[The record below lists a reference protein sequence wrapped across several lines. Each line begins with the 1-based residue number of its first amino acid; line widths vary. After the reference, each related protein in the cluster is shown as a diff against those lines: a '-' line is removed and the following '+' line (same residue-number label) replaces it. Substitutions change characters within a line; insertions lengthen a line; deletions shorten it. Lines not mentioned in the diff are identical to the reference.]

1 MQLHHN
7 ANLKSYHTFGLDQTC
22 QYLAV
27 IESVDDLIVLHQSDE
42 WAERPKLMLGKGS
55 NVLFTEPY
63 QGLVMVNR
71 LLGIEHRQD
80 ADFHYLHVAGGED
93 WPRLV
98 EWSIQQGL
106 PGLENLALIPG
117 CAGSAPIQNIG
128 AYGVEFKAVCHYVDY
143 LCLASLTIKR
153 LSVSECQFGY
163 RDSIFKQGLYGKALV
178 VAVGLR
184 LAKDW
189 QPLLSYGPLQSLPA
203 TCSAEDI
210 YHTVCQVRK
219 DKLPDPAVLGNAG
232 SFFKNPVVDQAV
244 FETLKKQCPNLVAYP
259 TEQGVKL
266 AAGWLIEQA
275 GLKGYTFGGAQVH
288 PKQALVIINKNN
300 ATARDIIGLAQ
311 QICKTVYD
319 KFKVPLEH
327 EVRFIGSVAETH
339 LQALIETK

>member
-42 WAERPKLMLGKGS
+42 WADRPKLMLGKGS

-93 WPRLV
+93 WPSLV
-98 EWSIQQGL
+98 EWSIRQGL

-128 AYGVEFKAVCHYVDY
+128 AYGIEFKAVCHYVDY
-143 LCLASLTIKR
+143 LCLESFTIKR
-153 LSVSECQFGY
+153 LSVSDCQFGY
-163 RDSIFKQGLYGKALV
+163 RDSIFKQDLCGKALV

-184 LAKDW
+184 LSKDW
-189 QPLLSYGPLQSLPA
+189 RPLLSYGPLQALPS
-203 TCSAEDI
+203 TCTAEDI

-219 DKLPDPAVLGNAG
+219 EKLPDPTVVGNAG
-232 SFFKNPVVDQAV
+232 SFFKNPMIDQTS
-244 FETLKKQCPNLVAYP
+244 FETLKKQYPNLVAYP

-275 GLKGYTFGGAQVH
+275 GLKGYTLGGAQVH
-288 PKQALVIINKNN
+288 PKQALVIINKNR
-300 ATARDIIGLAQ
+300 ATAEDIITLAK

-319 KFKVPLEH
+319 QFNVYLEH
-327 EVRFIGSVAETH
+327 EVRFIGAAEETD
-339 LQALIETK
+339 LRALS

>member
-42 WAERPKLMLGKGS
+42 WADRPKLMLGKGS

-93 WPRLV
+93 WPSLV
-98 EWSIQQGL
+98 EWSIRQGL

-128 AYGVEFKAVCHYVDY
+128 AYGIEFKAVCHYVDY
-143 LCLASLTIKR
+143 LCLESFTIKR
-153 LSVSECQFGY
+153 LSVSDCQFGY
-163 RDSIFKQGLYGKALV
+163 RDSIFKQDLCGKALV

-184 LAKDW
+184 LSKDW
-189 QPLLSYGPLQSLPA
+189 KPLLSYGPLQALPS
-203 TCSAEDI
+203 TCTAEDI
-210 YHTVCQVRK
+210 YYTVCQVRK
-219 DKLPDPAVLGNAG
+219 DKLPDPTVVGNAG
-232 SFFKNPVVDQAV
+232 SFFKNPMIDQTS
-244 FETLKKQCPNLVAYP
+244 FETLKKQYPNLVAYP

-275 GLKGYTFGGAQVH
+275 GLKGYTLGGAQVH
-288 PKQALVIINKNN
+288 PKQALVIINKNR
-300 ATARDIIGLAQ
+300 ATAEDIITLAK

-319 KFKVPLEH
+319 QFNVYLEH
-327 EVRFIGSVAETH
+327 EVRFIGAAEETD
-339 LQALIETK
+339 LRALS

>member
-42 WAERPKLMLGKGS
+42 WADRPKLMLGKGS

-93 WPRLV
+93 WPSLV
-98 EWSIQQGL
+98 EWSIRQGL

-128 AYGVEFKAVCHYVDY
+128 AYGIEFKAVCHYVDY
-143 LCLASLTIKR
+143 LCLESFTIKR
-153 LSVSECQFGY
+153 LSVSDCQFGY
-163 RDSIFKQGLYGKALV
+163 RDSIFKQDLCGKALV

-184 LAKDW
+184 LSKDW
-189 QPLLSYGPLQSLPA
+189 RPLLSYGPLQALPS
-203 TCSAEDI
+203 TCTAEDI

-219 DKLPDPAVLGNAG
+219 DKLPDPTVVGNAG
-232 SFFKNPVVDQAV
+232 SFFKNPVIDQTS
-244 FETLKKQCPNLVAYP
+244 FETLKKQYPNLVAYP

-275 GLKGYTFGGAQVH
+275 GLKGYTLGGAQVH
-288 PKQALVIINKNN
+288 PKQALVIINNN
-300 ATARDIIGLAQ
+300 RATAEDIITLAK
-311 QICKTVYD
+311 QICKTVHD
-319 KFKVPLEH
+319 QFNVNLEH
-327 EVRFIGSVAETH
+327 EVRFIGAAEETD
-339 LQALIETK
+339 LRALS

>member
-42 WAERPKLMLGKGS
+42 WADRPKLMLGKGS

-93 WPRLV
+93 WSSLV
-98 EWSIQQGL
+98 EWSIRQGL

-128 AYGVEFKAVCHYVDY
+128 AYGIEFKAVCHYVDY
-143 LCLASLTIKR
+143 LCLESFTIKR
-153 LSVSECQFGY
+153 LSVSDCQFGY
-163 RDSIFKQGLYGKALV
+163 RDSIFKQDLCGKALV

-184 LAKDW
+184 LSKDW
-189 QPLLSYGPLQSLPA
+189 KPLLSYGPLQALPS
-203 TCSAEDI
+203 TCTAEDI
-210 YHTVCQVRK
+210 YYTVCQVRK
-219 DKLPDPAVLGNAG
+219 DKLPDPTVVGNAG
-232 SFFKNPVVDQAV
+232 SFFKNPMIDQTS
-244 FETLKKQCPNLVAYP
+244 FETLKKQYPNLVAYP

-275 GLKGYTFGGAQVH
+275 GLKGYTLGGAQVH
-288 PKQALVIINKNN
+288 PKQALVIINKNR
-300 ATARDIIGLAQ
+300 ATAEDIITLAK

-319 KFKVPLEH
+319 QFNVYLEH
-327 EVRFIGSVAETH
+327 EVRFIGAAEETD
-339 LQALIETK
+339 LRALS

>member
-27 IESVDDLIVLHQSDE
+27 IESVDDLIVLHQSEE
-42 WAERPKLMLGKGS
+42 WADRPKLMLGKGS

-93 WPRLV
+93 WPSLV
-98 EWSIQQGL
+98 EWSIRQGL

-128 AYGVEFKAVCHYVDY
+128 AYGIEFKAVCHYVDY
-143 LCLASLTIKR
+143 LCLESFTIKR
-153 LSVSECQFGY
+153 LSVSDCQFGY
-163 RDSIFKQGLYGKALV
+163 RDSIFKQDLCGKALV

-184 LAKDW
+184 LSKDW
-189 QPLLSYGPLQSLPA
+189 KPLLSYGPLQALPS
-203 TCSAEDI
+203 TCTAEDI
-210 YHTVCQVRK
+210 YYTVCQVRK
-219 DKLPDPAVLGNAG
+219 DKLPDPTVVGNAG
-232 SFFKNPVVDQAV
+232 SFFKNPVIDQTS
-244 FETLKKQCPNLVAYP
+244 FETLKKQYPNLVAYP

-275 GLKGYTFGGAQVH
+275 GLKGYTLGGAQVH
-288 PKQALVIINKNN
+288 PKQALVIINKNR
-300 ATARDIIGLAQ
+300 ATAEDIITLAK

-319 KFKVPLEH
+319 QFNVYLEH
-327 EVRFIGSVAETH
+327 EVRFIGAAEETD
-339 LQALIETK
+339 LRALS

>member
-42 WAERPKLMLGKGS
+42 WADRPKLMLGKGS

-93 WPRLV
+93 WPSLV
-98 EWSIQQGL
+98 EWSIRQGL

-128 AYGVEFKAVCHYVDY
+128 AYGIEFKAVCHYVDY
-143 LCLASLTIKR
+143 LCLESFTIKR
-153 LSVSECQFGY
+153 LSVSDCQFGY
-163 RDSIFKQGLYGKALV
+163 RDSIFKQDLCGKALV

-184 LAKDW
+184 LSKDW
-189 QPLLSYGPLQSLPA
+189 KPLLSYGPLQALPS
-203 TCSAEDI
+203 TCTAEDI
-210 YHTVCQVRK
+210 YYTVCQVRK
-219 DKLPDPAVLGNAG
+219 DKLPDPTVVGNAG
-232 SFFKNPVVDQAV
+232 SFFKNPMIDQTS
-244 FETLKKQCPNLVAYP
+244 FETLKKQYPNLVAYP

-275 GLKGYTFGGAQVH
+275 GLKGYTLGGAQVH
-288 PKQALVIINKNN
+288 PKQALVIINKNR
-300 ATARDIIGLAQ
+300 ATAEDIITLAK

-319 KFKVPLEH
+319 QFNVNLEH
-327 EVRFIGSVAETH
+327 EVRFIGAAEETD
-339 LQALIETK
+339 LRALS